1 MHAVYTCNYEFT
13 HVEGRLFTKYMPTLA
28 HVQEYS
34 FDVCT
39 VHLGFHYI
47 KAQLSIDYW
56 AETLD
61 VTVLRSIDL
70 VVQPL
75 HQSF

>member
-13 HVEGRLFTKYMPTLA
+13 HVEGCLYTKYMPTLA

-39 VHLGFHYI
+39 VQLGFHYI
-47 KAQLSIDYW
+47 KS
-56 AETLD
+56 
-61 VTVLRSIDL
+61 
-70 VVQPL
+70 
-75 HQSF
+75 QSQTI